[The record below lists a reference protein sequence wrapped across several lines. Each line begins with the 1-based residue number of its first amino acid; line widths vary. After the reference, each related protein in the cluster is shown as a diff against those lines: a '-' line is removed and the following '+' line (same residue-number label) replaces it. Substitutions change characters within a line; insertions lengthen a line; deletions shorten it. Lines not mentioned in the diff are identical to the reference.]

1 LTTIGAP
8 AQWAGLIDSMVPDIL
23 KLIVA
28 TWEEMPSPKS
38 DDREDDITDA
48 LCRALQQNRTAR
60 QLMFQIRTQVVELE
74 PAEGEDL
81 GRMDIAFIFLVPRE
95 DIYFCLES
103 KKLNV
108 LKDGVTRSYASEYV
122 TFGMLRFVSGQY
134 AKSVRHGAMVGYV
147 LDGDVARAI
156 ANVQANVTANATIL
170 CMSSPGLLSPS
181 TIRTTDPR
189 AKETTHLRPHDGL
202 PFLLH
207 HLFMPAAKVDMN
219 RDA

>member
-1 LTTIGAP
+1 
-8 AQWAGLIDSMVPDIL
+8 MVPDIL

-38 DDREDDITDA
+38 DDKEDEITVA

-60 QLMFQIRTQVVELE
+60 QLMFQIRPQVVELE
-74 PAEGEDL
+74 PAAGEDV
-81 GRMDIAFIFLVPRE
+81 GRMDIVFIFLVPRE

-103 KKLNV
+103 KRLNV
-108 LKDGVTRSYASEYV
+108 LRDGDTRSYASEYV

-156 ANVQANVTANATIL
+156 ANVQANVTANTTIL
-170 CMSSPGLLSPS
+170 CMSPPGLLSPS
-181 TIRTTDPR
+181 TILTADPR
-189 AKETTHLRPHDGL
+189 AKETMHRRPHDGL

-207 HLFMPAAKVDMN
+207 HLFMAAAKIEAN
-219 RDA
+219 QAA